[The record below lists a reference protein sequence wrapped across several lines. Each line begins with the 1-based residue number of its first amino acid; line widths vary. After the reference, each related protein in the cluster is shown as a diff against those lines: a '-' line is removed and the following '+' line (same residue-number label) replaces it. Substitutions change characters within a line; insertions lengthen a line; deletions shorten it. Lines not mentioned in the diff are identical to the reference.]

1 VGRRRRAGGR
11 REEEPGEQGGGW
23 VGGRL
28 VGRRRRAS
36 GAAGR
41 RRAGGAA
48 GRRVS
53 SRSVR
58 LRAWRGME
66 WRMAWNEIGTEIRE
80 VGARDLGAILEAR
93 DLGTDPPPRQRH
105 ILLQVIKLGANCVGT
120 M

>member
-1 VGRRRRAGGR
+1 MEGRWGGGGGR
-11 REEEPGEQGGGW
+11 ATEWRGGGRTANGEEEAC
-23 VGGRL
+23 GRS
-28 VGRRRRAS
+28 V
-36 GAAGR
+36 
-41 RRAGGAA
+41 